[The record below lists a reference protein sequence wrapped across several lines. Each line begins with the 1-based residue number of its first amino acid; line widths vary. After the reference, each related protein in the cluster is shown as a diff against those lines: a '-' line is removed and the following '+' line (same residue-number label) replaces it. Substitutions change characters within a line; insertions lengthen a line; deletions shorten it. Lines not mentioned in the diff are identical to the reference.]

1 MSEQLP
7 PPDDTGNEAGDET
20 FGKRADDAREDR
32 AETPAKAPSEDRAED
47 SAEVHADAWAA
58 AAAEDHADAPSD
70 VPAAAPSEARADAPS
85 DVPAEAPSE
94 VHADAWATAAAEDLE
109 AERARRR
116 ARHGTPP
123 GSAAEEFRKLV
134 DAVAGKL
141 SDLQSPLL
149 GAVAGPA
156 AQQVVR
162 QVVQQAKAAVEPVIE
177 RNPDV
182 FDHLAAAGSELLAA
196 YRSAVQDQERRWT
209 ARDTPPR
216 DPGERRDPGDEP
228 GTGERIDLD

>member
-20 FGKRADDAREDR
+20 YGKRADDARADR
-32 AETPAKAPSEDRAED
+32 AEAPAED
-47 SAEVHADAWAA
+47 HRAEVHD
-58 AAAEDHADAPSD
+58 
-70 VPAAAPSEARADAPS
+70 
-85 DVPAEAPSE
+85 
-94 VHADAWATAAAEDLE
+94 DAWATAAAEDLE

-123 GSAAEEFRKLV
+123 GSAADEFKKLV
-134 DAVAGKL
+134 DAVADKL

-216 DPGERRDPGDEP
+216 ASEERRDPGDDP
-228 GTGERIDLD
+228 GTGPGEPIDLD

>member
-32 AETPAKAPSEDRAED
+32 AETPAKAPSED
-47 SAEVHADAWAA
+47 SAEVQADAWAT
-58 AAAEDHADAPSD
+58 AAAEDRADAPSD
-70 VPAAAPSEARADAPS
+70 VPAAAPSEAGADAPAE
-85 DVPAEAPSE
+85 VPAAAPSE